1 MAKRNLGAAAAVSPI
16 TAFLITC
23 ADKNGNSNILTISM
37 SSARHSHPTPKETGE
52 FVINIPGENLAKA
65 TDQCGLPSGRSVSK
79 RKAAGRTPAPASIVK
94 VPLIKECPVNIECV
108 VQQSMPQGSHDI
120 FLAKT
125 TATHADEDC
134 LDDKAG

>member
-23 ADKNGNSNILTISM
+23 ADKNGNSNILTIYM

-65 TDQCGLPSGRSVSK
+65 TDQCGLPRRRSVSK
-79 RKAAGRTPAPASIVK
+79 REAAGLTPVPASIVK

-108 VQQSMPQGSHDI
+108 VQ
-120 FLAKT
+120 
-125 TATHADEDC
+125 
-134 LDDKAG
+134 